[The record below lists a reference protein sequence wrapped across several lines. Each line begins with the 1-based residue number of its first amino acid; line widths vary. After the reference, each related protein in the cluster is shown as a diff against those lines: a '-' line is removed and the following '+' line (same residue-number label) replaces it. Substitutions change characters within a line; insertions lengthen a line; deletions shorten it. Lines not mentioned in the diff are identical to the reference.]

1 MVWAK
6 EFAVIKASEIGIVRN
21 SLAEC
26 LTWKFLYAEFGR
38 VSLPEG
44 EGQSNF
50 VRVCWWCSLNKLL
63 ILALMLSGLAVH
75 AQIKYQP
82 TPENI
87 KSREWFEDA
96 RFGLFIHCHHI
107 DAFFPQ
113 VLPVRCPVDMR
124 KQAASLALLVEG
136 EARCV
141 CPGAVCLQHVD
152 GS

>member
-63 ILALMLSGLAVH
+63 ILVIPTMSAAKRRNLLLADGFVVLSAG
-75 AQIKYQP
+75 QTGRSPI
-82 TPENI
+82 
-87 KSREWFEDA
+87 F
-96 RFGLFIHCHHI
+96 
-107 DAFFPQ
+107 
-113 VLPVRCPVDMR
+113 
-124 KQAASLALLVEG
+124 
-136 EARCV
+136 
-141 CPGAVCLQHVD
+141 
-152 GS
+152 